1 MKTQP
6 LLISALISLCGSVS
20 LANEVELPFAKTW
33 ETITKNSASI
43 NAAQNE
49 ADAAQAASDRGDR
62 HWLPRL
68 YIDAKYYQTND
79 PGAVFFGIMEQ
90 RALTNTDFNPDSI
103 NEPDAQSFTRA
114 ALGIDLPIYEGGAK
128 HAESKVLNQM
138 AEAKKWETEQT
149 RNATYGQVLQSYG
162 TVLIV
167 TEQKNAL
174 QDLTN
179 LTDRVLKN
187 YQVGSKSNPVGY
199 SGLLGLKSLSN
210 RLKGLS
216 SQYDSL
222 LVANRAALKEMGL
235 TDPVNWRPVKMSTVD
250 LVANASGKMGTGPSH
265 QLKSLQLQAASAQDM
280 SKAELARH
288 LPRVGAFAETYTFDG
303 DRDQADGYTAGLYLQ
318 WNLFNPNDFGRR
330 REAQL
335 KARAAESF
343 ARAMGQNENATRA
356 GLDAASQSL
365 QQNLNLLSDSDKL
378 TIEQLR
384 VAESLFR
391 NGAINA
397 LQFVEVLSR
406 RADLIAHKTD
416 AEIQYLK
423 ITSEKMQKNEFIVS
437 NETSQGGQK

>member
-1 MKTQP
+1 MKIHQ
-6 LLISALISLCGSVS
+6 LLITTVIGLSSSVS
-20 LANEVELPFAKTW
+20 LGNGVELPFSKAWKIIA
-33 ETITKNSASI
+33 EQSAAI
-43 NAAQNE
+43 DAAENE
-49 ADAAQAASDRGDR
+49 AAAAQAASDRGDR

-79 PGAVFFGIMEQ
+79 PGAVFFGIMQQ
-90 RALTNTDFNPDSI
+90 RSLTNTDFNPNSI

-128 HAESKVLNQM
+128 HAEAKVLNQM
-138 AEAKKWETEQT
+138 ADAKKWETEHT

-167 TEQKNAL
+167 SEQKNAL

-179 LTDRVLKN
+179 LTDRVLKS

-216 SQYDSL
+216 SQYDSM
-222 LVANRAALKEMGL
+222 LVSNRAALNELGL
-235 TDPVNWRPVKMSTVD
+235 TDPKNWQPEKISTVD
-250 LVANASGKMGTGPSH
+250 LVAKAIGKSGTGPSS
-265 QLKSLQLQAASAQDM
+265 QLKSLQLQAASAQGI

-318 WNLFNPNDFGRR
+318 WNIFNPNDFGRR

-335 KARAAESF
+335 KARAAESY

-365 QQNLNLLSDSDKL
+365 QQNLNLLADSDKL
-378 TIEQLR
+378 TVEQLR

-397 LQFVEVLSR
+397 LQFTEVLSR

-423 ITSEKMQKNEFIVS
+423 IAAEKMQKSEFIVS
-437 NETSQGGQK
+437 HESSQGGQK